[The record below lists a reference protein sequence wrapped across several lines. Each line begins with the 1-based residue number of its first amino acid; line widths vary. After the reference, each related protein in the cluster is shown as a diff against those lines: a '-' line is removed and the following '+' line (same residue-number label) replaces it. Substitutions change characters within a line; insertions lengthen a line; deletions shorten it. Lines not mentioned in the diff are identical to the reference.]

1 MMRECSERVGERYQ
15 VIETGRLRV
24 RGIRKFISERENLI
38 LRPIVAKI
46 CGKLPL
52 LQMCSE
58 IWHTVVESLL
68 KNVKLLEEKSL
79 QQILN

>member
-1 MMRECSERVGERYQ
+1 MMSECSERVGERYQ

-38 LRPIVAKI
+38 LRPIVVKI

-52 LQMCSE
+52 L
-58 IWHTVVESLL
+58 
-68 KNVKLLEEKSL
+68 
-79 QQILN
+79 